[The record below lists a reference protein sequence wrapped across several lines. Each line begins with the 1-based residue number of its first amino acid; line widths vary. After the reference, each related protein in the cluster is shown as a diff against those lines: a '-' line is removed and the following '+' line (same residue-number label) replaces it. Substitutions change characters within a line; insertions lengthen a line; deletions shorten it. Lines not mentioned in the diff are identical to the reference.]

1 MNKNLVI
8 TAIIGILTIILGAFG
23 THALAEKLS
32 IDSMKSFETAVQYQ
46 MYHVLALLFIN
57 TYNGFS
63 NKTKKYISILFF
75 FGILFFS
82 GSIYLITIG
91 GISAKSIW
99 FITPLGGLAFIAGWM
114 LILINFLKRK
124 S

>member
-8 TAIIGILTIILGAFG
+8 TAMIGALTIILGAFG

-32 IDSMKSFETAVQYQ
+32 VDSLKSFETAVQYQ
-46 MYHVLALLFIN
+46 MYHVLALLFVN
-57 TYNGFS
+57 TYKSFS
-63 NKTKKYISILFF
+63 DNIKKYISILFL

-91 GISAKSIW
+91 GITAKSIW
-99 FITPLGGLAFIAGWM
+99 FITPLGGLLFIAGWILM
-114 LILINFLKRK
+114 LINFLKIK

>member
-8 TAIIGILTIILGAFG
+8 TAILGILTIILGAFG

-63 NKTKKYISILFF
+63 NKTKTYISILFLC
-75 FGILFFS
+75 GILFFS

-99 FITPLGGLAFIAGWM
+99 FITPLGGLSFIAGWI

>member
-8 TAIIGILTIILGAFG
+8 TTIIGILTIILGAFG
-23 THALAEKLS
+23 THILAEKLS
-32 IDSMKSFETAVQYQ
+32 VDSMKSFETAVQYQ

-57 TYNGFS
+57 TYKGFS
-63 NKTKKYISILFF
+63 NKTKKHISILFLC
-75 FGILFFS
+75 GILFFS

-91 GISAKSIW
+91 GIPAKSIW
-99 FITPLGGLAFIAGWM
+99 FITPLGGLSFIAGWILM
-114 LILINFLKRK
+114 LINFLKRK

>member
-8 TAIIGILTIILGAFG
+8 TAILGILTIILGAFG
-23 THALAEKLS
+23 THALAEKLN

-57 TYNGFS
+57 TYKGFS

-75 FGILFFS
+75 CGILFFS

-99 FITPLGGLAFIAGWM
+99 FFTPIGGLSFIAGWVF
-114 LILINFLKRK
+114 ILINFLKIK